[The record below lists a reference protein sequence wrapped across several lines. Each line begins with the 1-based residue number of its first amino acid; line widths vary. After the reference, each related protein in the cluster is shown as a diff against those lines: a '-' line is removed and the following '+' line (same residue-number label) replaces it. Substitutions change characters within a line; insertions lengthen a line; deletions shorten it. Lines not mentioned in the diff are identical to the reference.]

1 MQNLKKIER
10 DKQRQEIAHKIND
23 ISKINM
29 IAF

>member
-10 DKQRQEIAHKIND
+10 DTQRQEIAHKIND